1 MYFYNGFTQHSVN
14 KTRLDH
20 HGDAGKN
27 IGMPHDER
35 ALIGDVERRLAKK
48 YPALP
53 KDHVAVVVREAY
65 ARLQSSSVRGFIP
78 LLVER
83 RADEELEE
91 LSGLRPDLEAA
102 AVSDLAPDLAV

>member
-1 MYFYNGFTQHSVN
+1 VYFYNGFAQHGVN
-14 KTRLDH
+14 KTHLDR
-20 HGDAGKN
+20 HGVGGKN
-27 IGMPHDER
+27 IGMPHDEQ

-53 KDHVAVVVREAY
+53 KGHVAAVVREAY

-83 RADEELEE
+83 RADEELEG
-91 LSGLRPDLEAA
+91 LSELRPDLEAA
-102 AVSDLAPDLAV
+102 AVVDLAPDLAV